1 MGYCPPVQVNSSWCT
16 MKYRIMIEGDFVRS
30 DLYDRTTLDETRTFL
45 RALHSRQRTF
55 GGRRILLS
63 VRNSAPL
70 FRTNGGVSLLDDFE
84 MIAPDDRYGIALL
97 GDSTDLRLSH
107 EYLESLA
114 GRRHINLRSFA
125 DEPSARRWLEERRT
139 GNDRRTSAQVA
150 DQLQAANYDVGS
162 RRRERRMIALIRGVC

>member
-1 MGYCPPVQVNSSWCT
+1 
-16 MKYRIMIEGDFVRS
+16 MKYRILIEGDFVRS
-30 DLYDRTTLDETRTFL
+30 DLYGRTTLEETRTFL

-84 MIAPDDRYGIALL
+84 MIAPDDSYRIALL
-97 GDSTDLRLSH
+97 GDSADLRLSH

-114 GRRHINLRSFA
+114 SRRHVNLRSFA
-125 DEPSARRWLEERRT
+125 DEPSARRWLEERRS
-139 GNDRRTSAQVA
+139 GNDRRAVEHIV
-150 DQLQAANYDVGS
+150 DQQQIANNDAGI
-162 RRRERRMIALIRGVC
+162 RRRERRMVTLIRGVC

>member
-1 MGYCPPVQVNSSWCT
+1 

-30 DLYDRTTLDETRTFL
+30 DLYDRTTLEETRTFL
-45 RALHSRQRTF
+45 RALHARQRTF

-70 FRTNGGVSLLDDFE
+70 FRTDGGVSLLDEFE
-84 MIAPDDRYGIALL
+84 SIAPDDGYRIALL
-97 GDSTDLRLSH
+97 ADSTDLRLSH

-114 GRRHINLRSFA
+114 RRRQINLRSFA
-125 DEPSARRWLEERRT
+125 DEPSARRWLEERRS
-139 GNDRRTSAQVA
+139 GSERRSIEPIA
-150 DQLQAANYDVGS
+150 DQLHAANYDVGS